1 MPATQESGH
10 LYLYQVQDYQNVT
23 SNCFDARPKH
33 DVKLLSTYST
43 HMQTIHTGTL
53 MVAWTASSKIQDE
66 YMRLWQDE
74 LHTWIKLYDMHPAT
88 AKCAYARAMN
98 AKGGYEGARKVTN
111 TLWGIH

>member
-10 LYLYQVQDYQNVT
+10 LYLYRVQDYQNVT

-53 MVAWTASSKIQDE
+53 MAAWAASSKIQDE

-74 LHTWIKLYDMHPAT
+74 LLTWIKLCNTHPGPAN
-88 AKCAYARAMN
+88 CAYARAMN
-98 AKGGYEGARKVTN
+98 AKGGYEGTRKVTN
-111 TLWGIH
+111 TLWGMH